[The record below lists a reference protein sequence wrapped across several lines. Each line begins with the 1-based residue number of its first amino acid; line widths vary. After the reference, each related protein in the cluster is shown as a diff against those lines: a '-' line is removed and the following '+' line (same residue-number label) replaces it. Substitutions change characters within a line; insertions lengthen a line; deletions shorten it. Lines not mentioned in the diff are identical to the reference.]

1 MIAIRQIQDVT
12 SEMITV
18 RIPKNFPSKRAEIII
33 LPVEEFSAN
42 EQETMLQIV
51 LLNAPTICEDELAG
65 FEHVREWMNTWNVKE
80 F

>member
-12 SEMITV
+12 SEIVTV
-18 RIPKNFPSKRAEIII
+18 RIPKNFPSKQAEIII

-42 EQETMLQIV
+42 EQETMLQSV
-51 LLNAPTICEDELAG
+51 LLNAPTIREDELAA
-65 FEHVREWMNTWNVKE
+65 FEQVREWMNTWNVKE